1 MITNKFSFSG
11 ALGKSQNLGGS
22 MGFSI
27 PHTIDVP
34 PEYSFETDVP
44 SVAEFLTSS
53 LNGRLWLFR
62 RSRRF
67 YLAVLR
73 WNVDTQRL
81 VFVTSAIL
89 SNENFIRRGV
99 DWILT
104 DKSFILSSNDE
115 PYFSISQYE
124 ADHTSYIDAVNQ
136 SYSFFPEL
144 ETWEEIINGQI
155 LHVEG
160 SPYDLWN
167 NIPQNKLTP
176 LEFHC
181 YSDDNIQV
189 ITNFSPKLCYCN
201 GLLYAKG
208 MAHIGRVF
216 LLPRSFNENGDIED
230 FYFYICP
237 DYLRNYDAENKTFDD
252 HDGWNNLILA
262 PLNENS
268 VCFFTP
274 EDEDYGFCKKP
285 VNSQVISLP
294 QLEHLDFSQYNGAIF
309 FDGLT
314 LSNLLLNDSGASL
327 LYDNIRYDCNGIR
340 QWLAPAGFVK
350 AINKNFLC
358 DSNDTFSLIT
368 HLDSGFFREFISSQ
382 SLPFSLTSDT
392 QKFFSMGHSSV
403 NKKIYISVNEAPA
416 LYKNNQYALWDNFF
430 KKCFHVSIVKAFQQE
445 NAVLLDSP
453 PFVYINQSKTVRGY
467 SVSKKITDETFTDEY
482 AIDITDGSRIPIRS
496 SRTYRLDFHEGRD
509 FVNDIEESISY
520 LDLDNGSFRNL
531 EFYITLPR
539 ATTITYDFEGT
550 MSYGVAGLVRYP
562 CHFSDEHIS
571 YSESFASFPGPY
583 ICDNSI
589 YYEVF
594 INSYSHEVNLGSI
607 YGELSES
614 TSRYD
619 QAAQFPDEGWRLLDD
634 SVQCYLKL
642 TAFNG
647 QYLLFNE
654 QRSNLKFFM
663 NISQNLQNLG
673 LYDVNY
679 ANTYNFYNLR
689 DVLNDHNGK
698 KYVLNCT
705 HLCHFKRYYTS
716 FFILLRSEY
725 NPDIFNFDSELE
737 RSYSS

>member
-11 ALGKSQNLGGS
+11 AMGKSHNIGGS

-34 PEYSFETDVP
+34 PEYSLETDVP

-53 LNGRLWLFR
+53 LNGKLWIFR

-73 WNVDTQRL
+73 WDVYTQRL

-230 FYFYICP
+230 FYLYISP
-237 DYLRNYDAENKTFDD
+237 DYLRIYDNENQTFYDN
-252 HDGWNNLILA
+252 DGWNDLIIA
-262 PLNENS
+262 PFNEKS
-268 VCFFTP
+268 ACFFTP
-274 EDEDYGFCKKP
+274 DNEDYGFCKKP

-327 LYDNIRYDCNGIR
+327 LYDNISYECNSIR

-350 AINKNFLC
+350 AIEQNLVIASD
-358 DSNDTFSLIT
+358 DSSSIAT
-368 HLDSGFFREFISSQ
+368 HLDSGFFREKLHAHT
-382 SLPFSLTSDT
+382 LPLTSSSYSEKRIAMGDDARNNKRILHVHEYVNRKLSPNYANWENIHKQPCFSIKFVDSIIWYESNSLIRDLKSNLRQFAT
-392 QKFFSMGHSSV
+392 TQFAGDLSEFYQTGEYRGRFDDEVIVDNDVISYLTLSNRVGHYLVFNKYSYFDWDIHEFIHVDYISPPFYCNISQIMQKFDSSNWSDSV
-403 NKKIYISVNEAPA
+403 IRIYNFYDINDVISAKNGKKIAI
-416 LYKNNQYALWDNFF
+416 
-430 KKCFHVSIVKAFQQE
+430 KCFHIYEAF
-445 NAVLLDSP
+445 
-453 PFVYINQSKTVRGY
+453 
-467 SVSKKITDETFTDEY
+467 Y
-482 AIDITDGSRIPIRS
+482 AF
-496 SRTYRLDFHEGRD
+496 LFQ
-509 FVNDIEESISY
+509 
-520 LDLDNGSFRNL
+520 
-531 EFYITLPR
+531 
-539 ATTITYDFEGT
+539 
-550 MSYGVAGLVRYP
+550 
-562 CHFSDEHIS
+562 
-571 YSESFASFPGPY
+571 
-583 ICDNSI
+583 SI
-589 YYEVF
+589 Y
-594 INSYSHEVNLGSI
+594 H
-607 YGELSES
+607 
-614 TSRYD
+614 
-619 QAAQFPDEGWRLLDD
+619 
-634 SVQCYLKL
+634 
-642 TAFNG
+642 
-647 QYLLFNE
+647 
-654 QRSNLKFFM
+654 
-663 NISQNLQNLG
+663 
-673 LYDVNY
+673 
-679 ANTYNFYNLR
+679 
-689 DVLNDHNGK
+689 
-698 KYVLNCT
+698 
-705 HLCHFKRYYTS
+705 
-716 FFILLRSEY
+716 
-725 NPDIFNFDSELE
+725 PDIFDFDAELE
-737 RSYSS
+737 RSKLF